1 LRRTDLAAPSK
12 RNTDIGGL
20 IAALIAVVPKHPRSD
35 FFDLPQRLGNM
46 IGGSKVLA
54 VIAARGGSK
63 GLPNKNIIDLAG
75 KPLVAW
81 SIEAARRSQYIDRL
95 ILSSENEDIIAVA
108 KRFGCEVPFRR
119 PAELATDSAPLAPVI
134 VHALDYLDETFDFF
148 VLLQPTSPLRTT
160 ADIDGAIELC
170 VRRGAPACVGVCQS
184 RPAEWMYRVGDD
196 GRVRP
201 VLGEIITLRRQEQP
215 ETYVINGA
223 VYVARVDWYRRH
235 RAFLSPETVAWRM
248 PPERSID
255 IDTELDL
262 IIARAIA
269 SRCGAR

>member
-1 LRRTDLAAPSK
+1 
-12 RNTDIGGL
+12 
-20 IAALIAVVPKHPRSD
+20 
-35 FFDLPQRLGNM
+35 M

-63 GLPNKNIIDLAG
+63 GLPGKNIIELAG

-119 PAELATDSAPLAPVI
+119 PPELATDSAGADPVL
-134 VHALDYLDETFDFF
+134 VHALDHLDEAFDFF
-148 VLLQPTSPLRTT
+148 VLLQPTSPLRTA

-170 VRRGAPACVGVCQS
+170 VRRGAPACVGMCES
-184 RPAEWMYRVGDD
+184 PKPAEWMYRVGDD

-201 VLGEIITLRRQEQP
+201 VLGEITTLRRQELP
-215 ETYVINGA
+215 ATFVVNGA

-269 SRCGAR
+269 SREPR

>member
-1 LRRTDLAAPSK
+1 
-12 RNTDIGGL
+12 
-20 IAALIAVVPKHPRSD
+20 
-35 FFDLPQRLGNM
+35 M

-63 GLPNKNIIDLAG
+63 GLPGKNIIELAG
-75 KPLVAW
+75 KPLVVW

-119 PAELATDSAPLAPVI
+119 PAELATDSAAADLVL
-134 VHALDYLDETFDFF
+134 VHALDHLDEAFDFF
-148 VLLQPTSPLRTT
+148 VLLQPTSPLRT
-160 ADIDGAIELC
+160 AGDIDGAIELC
-170 VRRGAPACVGVCQS
+170 VRSGAPACVGMCES
-184 RPAEWMYRVGDD
+184 PKPAEWMYRVGDD

-201 VLGEIITLRRQEQP
+201 VLGEIIALRRQELP
-215 ETYVINGA
+215 ATFVVNGA

-248 PPERSID
+248 PRERSID

-269 SRCGAR
+269 SCEPL

>member
-1 LRRTDLAAPSK
+1 
-12 RNTDIGGL
+12 
-20 IAALIAVVPKHPRSD
+20 
-35 FFDLPQRLGNM
+35 LPG
-46 IGGSKVLA
+46 
-54 VIAARGGSK
+54 
-63 GLPNKNIIDLAG
+63 KNIIELAG

-119 PAELATDSAPLAPVI
+119 PPELATDSAGADPVL
-134 VHALDYLDETFDFF
+134 VHALDHLDEAFDFF
-148 VLLQPTSPLRTT
+148 VLLQPTSPLRTA

-170 VRRGAPACVGVCQS
+170 VRRGAPACVGMCES
-184 RPAEWMYRVGDD
+184 PKPAEWMYRVGDD

-201 VLGEIITLRRQEQP
+201 VLGEITTLRRQELP
-215 ETYVINGA
+215 ATFVVNGA

-269 SRCGAR
+269 SREPR

>member
-1 LRRTDLAAPSK
+1 
-12 RNTDIGGL
+12 
-20 IAALIAVVPKHPRSD
+20 
-35 FFDLPQRLGNM
+35 M
-46 IGGSKVLA
+46 IGGNKVLA

-63 GLPNKNIIDLAG
+63 GLPGKNIIELAG

-81 SIEAARRSQYIDRL
+81 SIEAGRRSQYIDRL

-119 PAELATDSAPLAPVI
+119 PAELATDSAAADAVL
-134 VHALDYLDETFDFF
+134 VHALDHLDEAFDFF
-148 VLLQPTSPLRTT
+148 VLLQPTSPLRTA

-170 VRRGAPACVGVCQS
+170 VRLGAPACVGMCES
-184 RPAEWMYRVGDD
+184 PKPAEWMYRVGDD

-201 VLGEIITLRRQEQP
+201 VLGDVITLRRQELP
-215 ETYVINGA
+215 PTFVINGA

-248 PPERSID
+248 PRERSID

-262 IIARAIA
+262 IIARVIA
-269 SRCGAR
+269 SRGPLKQC